1 MSGTRRSRKQTT
13 VKSKLRKS
21 TTTPRTKS
29 GVLSKLKKYV
39 ATSSYNP
46 ISYSY
51 TPAELVRVK
60 KQRAGGA
67 KQVPDIKADIK
78 SKKLMAEAKLA
89 AKKKIAAEKKRQ
101 EFAKKKKDL
110 MKAAKK
116 KGLKLRTDYTALYRK
131 PKT

>member
-1 MSGTRRSRKQTT
+1 MSGTRRSRKQSTRRVIPKEGKEET
-13 VKSKLRKS
+13 FQSRNSGRYSAKAAVREAKL
-21 TTTPRTKS
+21 
-29 GVLSKLKKYV
+29 
-39 ATSSYNP
+39 
-46 ISYSY
+46 
-51 TPAELVRVK
+51 
-60 KQRAGGA
+60 
-67 KQVPDIKADIK
+67 DIK